1 MSILRTL
8 NIGVSGLTSN
18 SDALGVASDNIA
30 NVNTVGFKRSRAVF
44 EDVLGRSV
52 ASFEAVKGAGSGSR
66 LAHVEQVWT
75 QGALVT
81 TDAAT
86 DLAIQGD
93 GFFVVQGNQG
103 GAEGRYYTRAG
114 QFHID
119 NTGRLVTADNMRL
132 QGYTAAPNGT
142 MGATIGDLIVDAGTI
157 PASATTS
164 ANISANLDSNS
175 AILPVFD
182 PLLPDNTSNFAN
194 TITVYDSL
202 GNSHEITMYYHKNGS
217 NSWDWHAMIDGMEL
231 TTAIPGP
238 AEIATGALTFT
249 TNGELD
255 TESNSITFWDFID
268 ATQAQSITFDFGTS
282 ITTDLGLGLD
292 GTTQFAAKSSTVG
305 LHQDGFGAGSV
316 TTISIAGDGTIYG
329 SFSNGQQRPL
339 GQIVTA
345 DFANVNGLE
354 RTGQGLWIS
363 GQVSGEALIGPA
375 DAGGRGAIVS
385 GTLEQAN
392 VDLGTEFVNLIAY
405 QRGFQANSRVI
416 TTADEMY
423 GELVNI
429 KR

>member
-93 GFFVVQGNQG
+93 GFFIVQGNQG
-103 GAEGRYYTRAG
+103 GAENRFYTRAG
-114 QFHID
+114 QFHVD
-119 NTGRLVTADNMRL
+119 NTGRLVSPDNMRL
-132 QGYTAAPNGT
+132 QGYTAAANGT

-164 ANISANLDSNS
+164 VSIAANLDSNT
-175 AILPVFD
+175 AILPTFD
-182 PLLPDNTSNFAN
+182 PLTPDTTSSFAN
-194 TITVYDSL
+194 TISVYDSL
-202 GNSHEITMYYHKNGS
+202 GNSHEITVYYHKNAS
-217 NSWDWHAMIDGMEL
+217 NAWDWHAMVDGMEL
-231 TTAIPGP
+231 TTQLPGP
-238 AEIATGALTFT
+238 TEIASGALTFT

-255 TESNSITFWDFID
+255 TETNPATSWDFID
-268 ATQAQSITFDFGTS
+268 ATQAQAIDFDFGTS
-282 ITTDLGLGLD
+282 ITTDGGLGLD
-292 GTTQFAAKSSTVG
+292 GTTQFAAKSTTVG
-305 LHQDGFGAGSV
+305 LAQDGFAAGSV
-316 TTISIAGDGTIYG
+316 ATISITGDGTIYG

-354 RTGQGLWIS
+354 RTGQGLWIA
-363 GQVSGEALIGPA
+363 GQTSGEALIGPP